1 MTVKDWLISH
11 SQKLQ
16 ETGIESA
23 RLDCL
28 LMLENILAKDR
39 TWILAN
45 QNHIIAP
52 VETQKLKKLFKQR
65 FQHIP
70 MAYILGECEFY
81 GRKFVVSPSVL
92 QPRPES
98 EAFFDLLP
106 MALKYSNKALI
117 ADLGCGSG
125 ALGIT
130 AALEYPKSTVD
141 LIDIDSKALEIAKI
155 NAKKFTT
162 DVGIIKSDL
171 LSNASKAYD
180 VMLCNLPYVPDDY
193 PVNQAT
199 THEPAIALYGGSD
212 GLAVYRKLADELED
226 VKKRPLYLLIESLE
240 LQHPEVA
247 AIFRK
252 LDYKLVKTSG
262 LVQLFEFKSHYV
274 I

>member
-1 MTVKDWLISH
+1 MTVKDWISSH
-11 SQKLQ
+11 AEQLQ
-16 ETGIESA
+16 ATGIESA

-39 TWILAN
+39 TWLLAN

-52 VETQKLKKLFKQR
+52 TETKKLKKLFDLRYKQ
-65 FQHIP
+65 IP

-81 GRKFVVSPSVL
+81 GRKFVISPAVL

-98 EAFFDLLP
+98 EEFFDLLP
-106 MALKYSNKALI
+106 LALKYTKKPLI

-141 LIDIDSKALEIAKI
+141 LIDIDDKALEIAKI

-162 DVGIIKSDL
+162 SVSLIKSDL
-171 LSNASKAYD
+171 LTNTSKLYD
-180 VMLCNLPYVPDDY
+180 IILCNLPYVPDDY
-193 PVNQAT
+193 PINRAAK
-199 THEPAIALYGGSD
+199 HEPAIALFGGAD
-212 GLAVYRKLADELED
+212 GLNIYRRLAIELED
-226 VKKRPLYLLIESLE
+226 TKKRPLYLLIESLE
-240 LQHPEVA
+240 YQHAEVA
-247 AIFRK
+247 KIFRN
-252 LDYKLVKTSG
+252 LDYKLIKAKG
-262 LVQLFEFKSHYV
+262 LVQLYEFKGYFV